1 MVSNAPLLDKIARTM
16 KKLGSRFGENT
27 IFISQG
33 VDNPKDEATVIIGL
47 VGDREND
54 TNSYLQLR
62 RLLYALKY
70 RINKDGRL
78 EFDFNL
84 KRKE

>member
-1 MVSNAPLLDKIARTM
+1 MASNAPLLDKIARTM
-16 KKLGSRFGENT
+16 EKLGSRFGENAM
-27 IFISQG
+27 FISQG
-33 VDNPKDEATVIIGL
+33 VDNPKDKATVIIGL
-47 VGDREND
+47 LGDKEDDDN
-54 TNSYLQLR
+54 NYLQLR

-70 RINKDGRL
+70 RINKDSRF